1 MIKLQSMKYIY
12 VGIFTKFLYL
22 LNEIDSYPY
31 ITGNTVLT
39 FKSLTEQNNNKQWKL
54 ASSKPK
60 CEPRVSQHKV
70 ANCPKDSLY
79 KFHIL

>member
-39 FKSLTEQNNNKQWKL
+39 FKSLTEQNNNKQ
-54 ASSKPK
+54 
-60 CEPRVSQHKV
+60 
-70 ANCPKDSLY
+70 
-79 KFHIL
+79 